1 MNSKTIENIFKYQL
15 KKDARTVSVA
25 TLLSS
30 RYLKRIIYNPYYQRN
45 YVWEKDKKS
54 FFIESIFLGT
64 EIPPIVF
71 FKKGTQIEVIDG
83 RQRFETLKRF
93 REDNFGPLEKVCG
106 YRSTI
111 KILFCPFIKLNNG

>member
-45 YVWEKDKKS
+45 YVWEKIRKVSLSKVSFWVRKFLQSYFSKK
-54 FFIESIFLGT
+54 EH
-64 EIPPIVF
+64 
-71 FKKGTQIEVIDG
+71 K
-83 RQRFETLKRF
+83 
-93 REDNFGPLEKVCG
+93 
-106 YRSTI
+106 
-111 KILFCPFIKLNNG
+111 